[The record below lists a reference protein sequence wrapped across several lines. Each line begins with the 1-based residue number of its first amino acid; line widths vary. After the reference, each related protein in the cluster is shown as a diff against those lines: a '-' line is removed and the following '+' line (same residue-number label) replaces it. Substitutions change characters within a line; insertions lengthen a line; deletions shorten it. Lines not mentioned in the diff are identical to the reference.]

1 MAIHKRD
8 CDVELATTDS
18 YWEKKQL
25 FWTGFYDESVSW
37 YCKFATLIA
46 FGLSAPTELKLC
58 NFWRTPQ
65 NGFNCAGAWDVSR
78 RCTPEENFSAIWER
92 LRRQYLPQFL
102 FIPVTKRAPRETWEI
117 SSEALKISTD
127 VPTPSQP
134 YHVQLPGAPGV
145 VDWCSKFLSFL
156 SYTLDFIFQCVN
168 YWLTLVIHASPVK
181 ILKRSAVTSICQ
193 KIITGLFLYFRYR
206 HWNCPFENNEKSINV
221 LLLHFRGL
229 WCFFL
234 LLFISFFALNS

>member
-1 MAIHKRD
+1 MYISLGVNLQPRI
-8 CDVELATTDS
+8 C
-18 YWEKKQL
+18 
-25 FWTGFYDESVSW
+25 
-37 YCKFATLIA
+37 
-46 FGLSAPTELKLC
+46 
-58 NFWRTPQ
+58 
-65 NGFNCAGAWDVSR
+65 CAGAWDVSR

-127 VPTPSQP
+127 VRTPSQQ

-168 YWLTLVIHASPVK
+168 YRLTLVIHASPVK
-181 ILKRSAVTSICQ
+181 ILKRSAATSI
-193 KIITGLFLYFRYR
+193 FLVSDARY
-206 HWNCPFENNEKSINV
+206 HLKSHV
-221 LLLHFRGL
+221 RK
-229 WCFFL
+229 
-234 LLFISFFALNS
+234 S